1 MQNKFRNAG
10 GSIQYQDFQVLFHT
24 AFPDIPLER
33 ATPHCSSC
41 YGKGDSEKQSVLLAQ
56 EEDLL
61 NEEGHTENK

>member
-10 GSIQYQDFQVLFHT
+10 GSVRYQDFQVLFHT
-24 AFPDIPLER
+24 AFPDISIAR
-33 ATPHCSSC
+33 ATPHCSSR

-61 NEEGHTENK
+61 KEEGHMENK

>member
-10 GSIQYQDFQVLFHT
+10 GSFQYQDFQVLFHT
-24 AFPDIPLER
+24 AFQDISIARP
-33 ATPHCSSC
+33 TPHCSSC

-61 NEEGHTENK
+61 KEEGYTENK